1 MDKTSLTD
9 TKGIANVFAA
19 TLFSIHCQTQR
30 NIGMR
35 ICCRLYLV
43 DRLFGFFNG
52 PFPLSDKI
60 LKKIEI
66 GKNITIA

>member
-1 MDKTSLTD
+1 MSS
-9 TKGIANVFAA
+9 G
-19 TLFSIHCQTQR
+19 R
-30 NIGMR
+30 NIN
-35 ICCRLYLV
+35 V
-43 DRLFGFFNG
+43 DCSYILCPKKSDIQACNG